1 MEIKHKQNET
11 KGSFYVE
18 LDGKVVGEMTY
29 SIANP
34 NLIIIDHT
42 EVGEELKGK
51 GAGVQM
57 LNAAVEYAREHQ
69 IKIIPLC
76 PFVKSV
82 FDKKEEI
89 RDVLSA

>member
-1 MEIKHKQNET
+1 MEIKHKQTET

>member
-1 MEIKHKQNET
+1 MEIQHEQTST
-11 KGSFYVE
+11 KGSFFIE
-18 LDGKVVGEMTY
+18 LENKRVGEMTY

-34 NLIIIDHT
+34 ELIIIDHT

-51 GAGVQM
+51 GAGVQ
-57 LNAAVEYAREHQ
+57 LVNAAVEYARTNN

-82 FDKKEEI
+82 FEKKTEI
-89 RDVLSA
+89 RDVLSI